1 MCYGFIQDSRG
12 RTAIFFDAPM
22 TRRKHYDVAIIGLG
36 TMGSFAAVELA
47 RRGLSVIGLD
57 QFTPPHG
64 RGSHSGST
72 RIYRVAYPE
81 GSGYVPLTQPAGALW
96 DQAAEQM
103 GTQTIAP
110 LRCALHGTS
119 GGDLSARGR
128 RQCVHPPTRGGIAH
142 SAEVHHHYP
151 AFEIPENY
159 AGLLDVQAGWLDV
172 DASITSSLAYRPV
185 PRRRMPFRSTSQRMG
200 REPQEVHVHLEKESI
215 TAARLIVT
223 AGAWAGALLRDLQ
236 LPLAIKRKVVAWFN
250 PLAPELF
257 APDRVPV
264 FAFPENFTYGFPNLP
279 GLGVRL
285 AEHLGGDYLPDA
297 DSPVSPP
304 GPADLNPLAAIAAK
318 YMPGLA
324 GSYDQARSRIA
335 HSAICLYTMT
345 PDEDFIVDHHPKFKN
360 VIFAAGFSGH
370 GFKFAPLIAVA
381 LADLALLG
389 KTRIAHRLSLAQP
402 PVVTVWY
409 QTFLRNQ
416 RKRGRGNER

>member
-1 MCYGFIQDSRG
+1 M
-12 RTAIFFDAPM
+12 
-22 TRRKHYDVAIIGLG
+22 AIIGLG

-81 GSGYVPLTQPAGALW
+81 GSGYVPLTQHAGALW
-96 DQAAEQM
+96 DQAGEQM
-103 GTQTIAP
+103 GSKLLHRSGVLYMGPPEETF
-110 LRCALHGTS
+110 LREVA
-119 GGDLSARGR
+119 DSASIHHV
-128 RQCVHPPTRGGIAH
+128 QVESLTA
-142 SAEVHHHYP
+142 AEVHHHYP
-151 AFEIPENY
+151 AFEIPDNY
-159 AGLLDVQAGWLDV
+159 AGLLDAQAGWLDV
-172 DASITSSLAYRPV
+172 EASITSSLAYAQSLGVECLFDQTVKGWDAR
-185 PRRRMPFRSTSQRMG
+185 T
-200 REPQEVHVHLEKESI
+200 QEVHVHLEKESI

-236 LPLAIKRKVVAWFN
+236 LPLAVKRKVVAWFD

-324 GSYDQARSRIA
+324 GSYDQARSRITR
-335 HSAICLYTMT
+335 SAICLYAMT

-389 KTRIAHRLSLAQP
+389 RTELPIGFLALNRR
-402 PVVTVWY
+402 W
-409 QTFLRNQ
+409 
-416 RKRGRGNER
+416 

>member
-1 MCYGFIQDSRG
+1 
-12 RTAIFFDAPM
+12 M
-22 TRRKHYDVAIIGLG
+22 TKRKHYDVAIIGLG
-36 TMGSFAAVELA
+36 SMGSFAAVELA

-64 RGSHSGST
+64 RGSHSGSA

-81 GSGYVPLTQPAGALW
+81 GSGYVPLTQAAGALW
-96 DQAAEQM
+96 DQAAEQLGSKLLHRTGVLYM
-103 GTQTIAP
+103 GPPEETF
-110 LRCALHGTS
+110 LREVA
-119 GGDLSARGR
+119 DSASTHH
-128 RQCVHPPTRGGIAH
+128 VEVESLTAE
-142 SAEVHHHYP
+142 EVHRRYP

-159 AGLLDVQAGWLDV
+159 AGLLDVRAGWLDV
-172 DASITSSLAYRPV
+172 DASITSSLAFAQSLGVECLFDQPV
-185 PRRRMPFRSTSQRMG
+185 KGWDAS
-200 REPQEVHVHLEKESI
+200 EQEVHVHLEKETI
-215 TAARLIVT
+215 TVARLVLT

-236 LPLAIKRKVVAWFN
+236 LPLAVKRKVVAWFD

-297 DSPVSPP
+297 DSPASPA
-304 GPADLNPLAAIAAK
+304 GPADLDPLASIAAK

-324 GSYDQARSRIA
+324 GSYDQARSRITR
-335 HSAICLYTMT
+335 SAICLYTMT

-381 LADLALLG
+381 LADLAMQG
-389 KTRIAHRLSLAQP
+389 KTELPIGFLALNRR
-402 PVVTVWY
+402 W
-409 QTFLRNQ
+409 
-416 RKRGRGNER
+416 